1 MDNQEKIFE
10 KIKKASHNQESGD
23 FPSMEKVWSRVGEK
37 LDKKVLKK
45 ENTLWKKIAI
55 AASFLLLLTVSYEL
69 FRPEIPVELPENN
82 PVVTADPIIPEPK
95 AEVAIAEKEAQPGH
109 PSIKTDAPQILK
121 QQLEKP
127 QPVALHETTVEDAAE
142 PELNKESDADF
153 TLKSKKAETQKPARF
168 YKGKI
173 FEAIGVQ
180 RTETAAPA
188 GESVAKSEAK
198 INGNTQAPLVVIDG
212 KALTGKDARD
222 INTLADGI
230 AKVDPDDDK
239 EVVILY
245 DPLYIINGHYYSEA
259 DLFGPNPTSPYAP
272 LNQQEIETIL
282 VLQGEK
288 AIANYGKRGE
298 KGVVVITTKGR
309 KPVSQPAPEKGETK
323 TSAERKK

>member
-10 KIKKASHNQESGD
+10 KIKRASRNQESGD

-45 ENTLWKKIAI
+45 ENTLWKKTAI

-69 FRPEIPVELPENN
+69 FRTEIPSELPEKNQ
-82 PVVTADPIIPEPK
+82 VVTTDSMVSQPK
-95 AEVAIAEKEAQPGH
+95 AAPAIAAEEARPEHPAIKPEAEK
-109 PSIKTDAPQILK
+109 ILK
-121 QQLEKP
+121 QELEKP
-127 QPVALHETTVEDAAE
+127 QPVALHETTADDSAE
-142 PELNKESDADF
+142 PEQAKDSDTDF

-180 RTETAAPA
+180 RTETTAPA
-188 GESVAKSEAK
+188 SESVAKSDAQT
-198 INGNTQAPLVVIDG
+198 IGNTQAPLVVIDG
-212 KALTGKDARD
+212 KALTGKEARE

-230 AKVDPDDDK
+230 AKVDPNNDQ

-259 DLFGPNPTSPYAP
+259 DLFGPKPTSPYAP

-298 KGVVVITTKGR
+298 KGVVVITTKNR
-309 KPVSQPAPEKGETK
+309 KPVSQSAPEKSETK
-323 TSAERKK
+323 TSSKKAK